1 MDRYKAYLLPGAAAV
16 LVLSYYAWR
25 WASGVDVT
33 EPARAPASPKAAADS
48 KADAGGEPTP
58 RAPDPV
64 APGEAP
70 RRGEPPKE

>member
-1 MDRYKAYLLPGAAAV
+1 MDRYRAYLLPGAAAV

-33 EPARAPASPKAAADS
+33 EPAATPAAPKAAAES
-48 KADAGGEPTP
+48 KTDAGGEPT
-58 RAPDPV
+58 

-70 RRGEPPKE
+70 TRGEPPKE